1 MEQDFRA
8 QKNQLAINYE
18 RMLRSQSVEKSIVD
32 DELAS
37 MKSDIKQR
45 NAVLLSGIQSVN
57 ETCGAN
63 YGQLVKKIDLESSR
77 IDETAGKLESRFHTI
92 NEAVDEYKDYRQS
105 TTNLG
110 DNIRGE
116 RRLFTLALI
125 ST

>member
-1 MEQDFRA
+1 
-8 QKNQLAINYE
+8 
-18 RMLRSQSVEKSIVD
+18 MLRSQSVEKSIVD

-45 NAVLLSGIQSVN
+45 NAVLLSDIQSVN
-57 ETCGAN
+57 DTCGAK
-63 YGQLVKKIDLESSR
+63 YGQLMKKIDLESSR
-77 IDETAGKLESRFHTI
+77 IDETTGKLESRFHTM
-92 NEAVDEYKDYRQS
+92 NDVVDEYKDYKQS